1 MTIGDIIANLPKAT
15 KQSGGHE
22 FFQAVLDKLA
32 KPSSLAS
39 TDQVSPPTTST
50 FMESLKKAFIIA
62 VIAGVLVLK
71 PTQAFLDTILTN
83 GYTSV
88 AVQMLIVCILAMIV
102 IRK

>member
-1 MTIGDIIANLPKAT
+1 MTIGDSIANLPVAT

-32 KPSSLAS
+32 KPPLSSTPLVSS
-39 TDQVSPPTTST
+39 TSST

-88 AVQMLIVCILAMIV
+88 AVQMLIVCILALVV

>member
-1 MTIGDIIANLPKAT
+1 MTIGDIIANLPEAT

-32 KPSSLAS
+32 KPSSLSA
-39 TDQVSPPTTST
+39 TPPPISSST